1 MSKEIKNYIKSVIEE
16 IGNSTISDYNLDSF
30 DDFERFDL
38 INFHILNRHI
48 LENGQIDLFVGIPE
62 EDYRVNFFESIFYSI
77 VLVKLFQNYC
87 SYQATTPQLAAN
99 DIIFFNNKIYKYLG
113 GDINTM
119 YLEKKFPA
127 KNERN
132 SVFPAPRAIYTKL
145 DQSFDFQKRKT
156 VEYLEGYSDFLK
168 TTFMNSHFPLL
179 TTFIH
184 KTLVISDK
192 KLIKVNENIPFRYHS
207 RSGEEKHNLPIDN
220 LIEICNSFTV
230 AKNLI
235 QEGKIT
241 NNFDEAII
249 IGDAKYRDE
258 IFADIQNSKWQ
269 GHFKSIILIGTNKPG
284 TVHQFREWN
293 WTKREII
300 IAHNQEPNGPKPL
313 LVKNDQ
319 LVSAVNAFHDYIVDL
334 NQTFNIDISY
344 LLRFV
349 NFYFRQVIIG
359 SESQLAC
366 ENYLQR
372 IKSHFEEKE
381 FEGVLLPALNYN
393 QSHKQEI
400 ISNILDHFFN
410 IEQLLLAKNM
420 KWEKILDLARGM
432 KVFLLVDKRQAE
444 PLKVFLQANDIRNIK
459 LVTNKKLGKITLLE
473 DFIKDPESN
482 TSDKT
487 LIVSYVSDPQIYNQL
502 MEVKG
507 SVQVLCYENLDS
519 QNLENLKANEE
530 NALAKHISH
539 PDRNY
544 FVKTKYQNEEKQI
557 NISPFFKNVLE
568 FKEPGVSRRGFNT
581 DGEPSSEGVWYQIEF
596 EDGSEE
602 ILMAS
607 KTVLWLVDGQRA
619 EITIEECV
627 QGAEIKYYK
636 NTNKQDFQEMLKT
649 EVGKGLISEIEHYS
663 SLWKN
668 ALKTLLI
675 QFKSTKRVHQE
686 VMNGFNIV
694 SEKHFEKYFDK
705 DCATVFPSDKLLEAI
720 FNCFKRHK
728 YSENLFVKNYNNILN
743 AASLH
748 KSVSIKFG
756 HYLSNLFSGDLTTD
770 IDGVIS
776 EANSLPG
783 ALKDKILSFI
793 KVGIVKSKN
802 ILNNRDARIPIQSE
816 FNF

>member
-1 MSKEIKNYIKSVIEE
+1 MNQEIKNYIKSVIEE

-30 DDFERFDL
+30 DDFEGFDL

-48 LENGQIDLFVGIPE
+48 LENGQTDLFIGIPE
-62 EDYRVNFFESIFYSI
+62 EDYRENFFESIFYGI
-77 VLVKLFQNYC
+77 VIVKLFQNYC
-87 SYQATTPQLAAN
+87 SYQATTPQLVAN

-113 GDINTM
+113 GDLKTM

-156 VEYLEGYSDFLK
+156 VEYLEGYSNFLK
-168 TTFMNSHFPLL
+168 TTFMNPKFPLL

-241 NNFDEAII
+241 NSFDEVII

-258 IFADIQNSKWQ
+258 IFADIQDSKWQ
-269 GHFKSIILIGTNKPG
+269 GHFKSIILIGTNKPE

-300 IAHNQEPNGPKPL
+300 IAHNQEPNGPEPY
-313 LVKNDQ
+313 LVNNGH
-319 LVSAVNAFHDYIVDL
+319 LVSAVGAFHNYVVNI
-334 NQTFNIDISY
+334 NQTFNADISY

-349 NFYFRQVIIG
+349 NFFFRQVIVG
-359 SESQLAC
+359 SEGLLAC

-372 IKSHFEEKE
+372 VKNHLEEKE
-381 FEGVLLPALNYN
+381 FEGLLLPAVNYN

-410 IEQLLLAKNM
+410 IEQLLLTKNM
-420 KWEKILDLARGM
+420 KWEKICDLARDM

-444 PLKVFLQANDIRNIK
+444 PLKGFLQANDIRNIK
-459 LVTNKKLGKITLLE
+459 LVTNKKVGRITLLD
-473 DFIKDPESN
+473 DFIKDPDSN
-482 TSDKT
+482 TPDKT
-487 LIVSYVSDPQIYNQL
+487 LIVSYLSDPQIYNQL

-507 SVQVLCYENLDS
+507 SVQVLCYEHLDS
-519 QNLENLKANEE
+519 QILENIKTKEE

-544 FVKTKYQNEEKQI
+544 FVTTKFQIEEQKTNQ
-557 NISPFFKNVLE
+557 SPFFKNVFE
-568 FKEPGVSRRGFNT
+568 FKEPGRTRRGFNT
-581 DGEPSSEGVWYQIEF
+581 DGEPSNEGVWYQLEF
-596 EDGSEE
+596 EDGSQD
-602 ILMAS
+602 IMMAS
-607 KTVLWLVDGQRA
+607 KTVMWIVDGQQT
-619 EITIEECV
+619 EITVEECV
-627 QGAEIKYYK
+627 PGAEIKYYK
-636 NTNKQDFQEMLKT
+636 NTNREDFQEMLKT
-649 EVGKGLISEIEHYS
+649 EVSKNLISEIELYS
-663 SLWKN
+663 TVWKN
-668 ALKTLLI
+668 ALKTLLL
-675 QFKSTKRVHQE
+675 QFKSISRLYRE
-686 VMNGFNIV
+686 VMNGIELV
-694 SEKHFEKYFDK
+694 SETHFEKYFDK
-705 DCATVFPSDKLLEAI
+705 NCATVFPSDKLLQAI
-720 FNCFKRHK
+720 FDCFNRHK
-728 YSENLFVKNYNNILN
+728 YSECLYVQNFNHILK

-748 KSVSIKFG
+748 RSVSIKFG
-756 HYLSNLFSGDLTTD
+756 HYLSNLFSGDLATD

-776 EANSLPG
+776 EANSLPED
-783 ALKDKILSFI
+783 LKVKILSFI
-793 KVGIVKSKN
+793 KVGTVKSKS
-802 ILNNRDARIPIQSE
+802 ILNNKDARIPIQSE
-816 FNF
+816 LNF